1 MTNITST
8 VLELFEK
15 KVNIDVSYTIRDLK
29 NILSEAYKQARLSSD
44 VKKNDTDDNDV
55 VKQRKQRIKR
65 DRDENG
71 AIIKKREP
79 SAYNLFI
86 RDQTAKIKMADQTLD
101 SKLVF
106 KMAINEWNKHKETGK
121 RCELVDADDTDN
133 VCVEAVEVVEAVEA
147 VDTDVAVKAV
157 DTDVAVT
164 TIDTAEEEV
173 MTTKSKK
180 ARKPKKVDA
189 LED

>member
-133 VCVEAVEVVEAVEA
+133 VCVEAVKVVEAVEA

>member
-121 RCELVDADDTDN
+121 ICELVDADDTDN
-133 VCVEAVEVVEAVEA
+133 VCVEAVKVVEAVEA